1 MTHFLKLTYLLLILL
16 LIMSCN
22 NSENK
27 KIESIENKSI
37 AKEYLYSIDT
47 TGVSVVWTAY
57 KFSNKVGVSGTFDTI
72 TLNKKN
78 GDGSVENILNKLNMS
93 ISATSIN
100 SENPIRDFKINTYFF
115 KVFNTSA
122 ITGTILKAKNGEGIV
137 DLNMNRVS
145 KKVPF
150 SYALKNDTIRL
161 FTHLDLGYWKGEE
174 ALNVLNKECYELHK
188 GADKVSKLWP
198 DVDVVIKL
206 PMTKELVRSSL
217 KLDL

>member
-47 TGVSVVWTAY
+47 TGVSVAWTAY

-78 GDGSVENILNKLNMS
+78 GDGSVENILNKLNVS

-122 ITGTILKAKNGEGIV
+122 ITGTILKAKDGEGIV